1 MDSKLYPPR
10 IPDLQKGYKLVY
22 GKIHE
27 QLKRKWFQYTELF
40 FIVGSIVSI
49 IYSSFEISAPFRAQ
63 LFLFNYIASFVF
75 TIEYTLRLI
84 SAPMQ
89 YPDKRGWQARLKYIF
104 SFYGIIDFV
113 AILPFVVI
121 YTYQDSPHLHLVV
134 LAYILIIFKLIRY
147 SRSFRLIGE
156 VLHAVREELVTAY
169 TACGIMLG
177 FSGILMYYIERYA
190 QPEAFANIGDGF
202 WWAIVAFTTV
212 GYGDIYPITPLGCLL
227 SSLISLIGIAMIAI
241 PTGIIS
247 SAFMNMM
254 LDKRKEREEKD
265 KEKTDSKNNL

>member
-1 MDSKLYPPR
+1 MDARHYPPHMAE
-10 IPDLQKGYKLVY
+10 LEKGYKLVY

-27 QLKRKWFQYTELF
+27 QLKRKWFQYTVLF
-40 FIVGSIVSI
+40 FIVGSIASI
-49 IYSSFEISAPFRAQ
+49 IYSSFEISAPFRTQ
-63 LFLFNYIASFVF
+63 LFLFNYVASFVF
-75 TIEYTLRLI
+75 TIEYALRLI

-121 YTYQDSPHLHLVV
+121 YTYQNSPHLHLVV

-177 FSGILMYYIERYA
+177 FSGIL
-190 QPEAFANIGDGF
+190 GF

-212 GYGDIYPITPLGCLL
+212 GYGDIYPITPLGRLL

>member
-10 IPDLQKGYKLVY
+10 MAEQEKGYKLVY

-40 FIVGSIVSI
+40 FIVGSIASI

-75 TIEYTLRLI
+75 TIEYALRLI

-121 YTYQDSPHLHLVV
+121 YTSELTASASGGTGLYSDHLQTDPLFALV
-134 LAYILIIFKLIRY
+134 
-147 SRSFRLIGE
+147 
-156 VLHAVREELVTAY
+156 
-169 TACGIMLG
+169 
-177 FSGILMYYIERYA
+177 
-190 QPEAFANIGDGF
+190 PPD
-202 WWAIVAFTTV
+202 W
-212 GYGDIYPITPLGCLL
+212 
-227 SSLISLIGIAMIAI
+227 
-241 PTGIIS
+241 
-247 SAFMNMM
+247 
-254 LDKRKEREEKD
+254 
-265 KEKTDSKNNL
+265 

>member
-1 MDSKLYPPR
+1 MPSLR
-10 IPDLQKGYKLVY
+10 KGYRLAY
-22 GKIHE
+22 TKIHR
-27 QLKRKWFQYTELF
+27 QLKQKWFQYTELF
-40 FIVGSIVSI
+40 FIVGSIASVI
-49 IYSSFEISAPFRAQ
+49 CSSFASSAPFRAQ
-63 LFLFNYIASFVF
+63 LFLFNYVASFVF
-75 TIEYTLRLI
+75 TIEYVLRLI
-84 SAPMQ
+84 SAPML
-89 YPDKRGWQARLKYIF
+89 YPQKRGWLARLKYIF

-113 AILPFVVI
+113 AVLPFVVI

-156 VLHAVREELVTAY
+156 VLRDVREELVTAY

-177 FSGILMYYIERYA
+177 FSGILMYYIERNA

-212 GYGDIYPITPLGCLL
+212 GYGDIYPITPLGRLL

-254 LDKRKEREEKD
+254 LDKRKAKEEKAR
-265 KEKTDSKNNL
+265 KKNEKQE